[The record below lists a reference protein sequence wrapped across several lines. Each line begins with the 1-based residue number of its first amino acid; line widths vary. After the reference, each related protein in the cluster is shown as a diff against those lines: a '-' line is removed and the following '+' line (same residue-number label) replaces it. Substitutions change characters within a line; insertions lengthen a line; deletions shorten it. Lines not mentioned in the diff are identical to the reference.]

1 MVKHASFVG
10 LSALLLLV
18 TAAAFAAI
26 PGTDVVIPVAA
37 RIQGLGSPPAQFYTT
52 LWLTNQSSVASA
64 SVSVELYQRDAAAN
78 PTATATLTLA
88 PSESQRIENAIE
100 RLFGI
105 AGVAGSLRV
114 RSSARV
120 LASTRTWN
128 LPPGGTEKDTT
139 GQYFAA
145 APVEFA
151 IGLGESAKIQGV
163 AQDGES
169 RSNFGLVEIG
179 GQPVTVAVTLKDGA
193 GAVLGSK
200 SYDLPAHGQTQKPVT
215 DVSDAIV
222 GVSNAL
228 LEVAVASGA
237 GKVLAYGTQNA
248 NVSQDGTGFEMS
260 YRENW
265 MTSLNGLRG
274 DVTLQAGPNVLI
286 ETAPAGQ
293 ARAADGSPSGNVITI
308 SAPGAVGP
316 TGPMGPTGATGA
328 PGSQGA
334 CGATGA
340 RGTEGATGPRGA
352 LGTTG
357 PTGLTGATGPIGPT
371 GPVGPTGP
379 PGQTG
384 NIGPTGPVGPTGST
398 GLAGAAGATGAAG
411 PTGAPGPNGPIG
423 PTGAAGDT
431 GPTGATG
438 PAGLT
443 FRNGWV
449 SGASYAV
456 DDAVTYLG
464 STYICIQA
472 TNGSTSP
479 DLDPID
485 WAPLAEAG
493 AAGAT
498 GATGTTGPTGPTGAT
513 GLAGATGPAGGTG
526 PTGPAGLLATGSATG
541 DTPYWN
547 GAQWV
552 TNSFNLF
559 NNGSKIGV
567 GGVTSPRGELEVGG
581 TDGLVVT
588 GTYDSG
594 TVLALGGGARLQW
607 YPRRGAFR
615 VGVAPG
621 NWWDDDGSSAPH
633 LAPYSIAMGYQPRA
647 SGTASTAIGAFN
659 YSTEDFALTLG
670 SYNTASGPHSTAIG
684 TQVSATGS
692 FDMALANGADTNGH
706 DGAVVIGDDT
716 FDNSSMHVARA
727 SCDNQLTMRFTGNA
741 DGWNGPCAV
750 VDCSSAGWNAAYRFW
765 TSYPDCTAGSYMMGG
780 QSGWSAVSSVTRK
793 ENFRVIDGEELLA
806 KIRGLFVA
814 EWNYKGTD
822 PNVKYVGPMAEEFW
836 AAFHLNGD
844 DDQGINSVSID
855 GVNMAGV
862 QALERRTGLM
872 REQIASQKAQI
883 EAQSAEI
890 GALKARLAQLERL
903 LEERLHR

>member
-78 PTATATLTLA
+78 PTATATLTLG
-88 PSESQRIENAIE
+88 PSETQRIDNAIE

-128 LPPGGTEKDTT
+128 LPPGGAEKDTT

-151 IGLGESAKIQGV
+151 IGLGESAQIQGV

-169 RSNFGLVEIG
+169 RSNFGLVEVG

-248 NVSQDGTGFEMS
+248 NLSQDGTGFEMS

-286 ETAPAGQ
+286 ETTPAGQ
-293 ARAADGSPSGNVITI
+293 AGFAGGSPSGNVITI

-340 RGTEGATGPRGA
+340 RGIEGATGPRGA
-352 LGTTG
+352 VGTTGPTGLTGTTG
-357 PTGLTGATGPIGPT
+357 PTGLTGATGPT
-371 GPVGPTGP
+371 
-379 PGQTG
+379 
-384 NIGPTGPVGPTGST
+384 GPTGPVGPTGST

-411 PTGAPGPNGPIG
+411 PTGAPGSNGPIG

-485 WAPLAEAG
+485 WTLLAEAGAAGPTGPPGQTGNLGPTGPIGPTGSTGLAG

-498 GATGTTGPTGPTGAT
+498 GAAGPTGAPGSNGPIGPTGAAGDTGPMGPTGPAGLAFRNGWVSGTSYAVDDAVTYLGSTYICIQATNGSASPDLDPIDWALLAQAGAAGATGTTGMTGPTGPTGAT
-513 GLAGATGPAGGTG
+513 GSPGATGATGGTG
-526 PTGPAGLLATGSATG
+526 PTGPTGLLAAGSTAG

-552 TNSFNLF
+552 TNSYNLF
-559 NNGSKIGV
+559 NNGGKVGIG
-567 GGVTSPRGELEVGG
+567 GPSNPRGQLEVGG

-588 GTYDSG
+588 GTANTG
-594 TVLALGGGARLQW
+594 TALALGPGLRLQW
-607 YPRRGAFR
+607 YPRKGAFR
-615 VGVAPG
+615 VG
-621 NWWDDDGSSAPH
+621 
-633 LAPYSIAMGYQPRA
+633 
-647 SGTASTAIGAFN
+647 
-659 YSTEDFALTLG
+659 
-670 SYNTASGPHSTAIG
+670 
-684 TQVSATGS
+684 
-692 FDMALANGADTNGH
+692 MA
-706 DGAVVIGDDT
+706 
-716 FDNSSMHVARA
+716 
-727 SCDNQLTMRFTGNA
+727 
-741 DGWNGPCAV
+741 
-750 VDCSSAGWNAAYRFW
+750 
-765 TSYPDCTAGSYMMGG
+765 
-780 QSGWSAVSSVTRK
+780 
-793 ENFRVIDGEELLA
+793 
-806 KIRGLFVA
+806 
-814 EWNYKGTD
+814 
-822 PNVKYVGPMAEEFW
+822 
-836 AAFHLNGD
+836 
-844 DDQGINSVSID
+844 
-855 GVNMAGV
+855 
-862 QALERRTGLM
+862 
-872 REQIASQKAQI
+872 
-883 EAQSAEI
+883 
-890 GALKARLAQLERL
+890 
-903 LEERLHR
+903 